1 MADRKL
7 FEVEKV
13 FFFTEFYRGQAIQVT
28 NRKVIKLRYKCFSI
42 TLTETEWGEVEV
54 NVLEDPYGLFIK
66 NDHFPLIDFTV
77 AVNVYQKDDP
87 VHISNIE
94 VNAKALPQYGIDR
107 VAQSL
112 RNLTDFRVALIDLV
126 AHRHEYLNLP
136 LTEQT

>member
-1 MADRKL
+1 MADQKL

-13 FFFTEFYRGQAIQVT
+13 FFFTEFYCGQAIQVT

-77 AVNVYQKDDP
+77 AVDVYQKNDP

-94 VNAKALPQYGIDR
+94 VNAKALSQYGIDR
-107 VAQSL
+107 VTQSL